1 MDILDAIVLGVV
13 QGVTEFLPISSTGH
27 LILVREFLGITA
39 DHGLAV
45 DAVLQLATAL
55 AVLIYFRKD
64 FAALARVGAGIAVD
78 WCMRRISRSR
88 AEEIAPLNG
97 EERMLLFALVVGT
110 IPAVIAGLLLE
121 DYMET
126 TFRSAELVAFMLI
139 IGSFIFL
146 AAEYVS
152 RRYES
157 QGIHNQI
164 GPRQGLL
171 IGLFQCLALIPGMS
185 RSGATISG
193 GLFLGLSR
201 EAAARF
207 GFLLSLPIILG
218 SGLKKALELGSEGFL
233 STQGLPL
240 LTGAL
245 VAFVVGITAIH
256 YLLRFLRN
264 HTLMV
269 FIVYRIALAS
279 LVLILFLNVMTPEM

>member
-13 QGVTEFLPISSTGH
+13 QGITEFLPISSTGH

-55 AVLIYFRKD
+55 AVLIYFRRD
-64 FAALARVGAGIAVD
+64 FAELICAAWGVVGDWFARPAVL
-78 WCMRRISRSR
+78 SGNTVPAYKNAST
-88 AEEIAPLNG
+88 
-97 EERMLLFALVVGT
+97 RMLWALVLGT
-110 IPAVIAGLLLE
+110 IPAVIAGLFLE

-126 TFRSAELVAFMLI
+126 TFRSAELVAMMLI
-139 IGSFIFL
+139 AGSFLFL
-146 AAEYVS
+146 AAEYTAK
-152 RRYES
+152 RYQA

-164 GPRQGLL
+164 GPKSGFI

-193 GLFLGLSR
+193 GLFLGLTR

-218 SGLKKALELGSEGFL
+218 SGLKKSFELNSEGIL
-233 STQGLPL
+233 STMGLPL
-240 LTGAL
+240 LAGAL
-245 VAFVVGITAIH
+245 VAFVVGIAAIH

-269 FIVYRIALAS
+269 FVVYRFLLAIAV
-279 LVLILFLNVMTPEM
+279 LVLL

>member
-13 QGVTEFLPISSTGH
+13 QGITEFLPISSTGH

-55 AVLIYFRKD
+55 AVLIYFRRD
-64 FAALARVGAGIAVD
+64 FAELICAAWGVVGDWFARPAVLSGN
-78 WCMRRISRSR
+78 RVSTHKNAST
-88 AEEIAPLNG
+88 
-97 EERMLLFALVVGT
+97 RMLLWALVLGT

-126 TFRSAELVAFMLI
+126 TFRSAELVAMMLI
-139 IGSFIFL
+139 AGSFLFL
-146 AAEYVS
+146 AAEYVAK
-152 RRYES
+152 RYQA
-157 QGIHNQI
+157 QGTHNQI
-164 GPRQGLL
+164 GPKRGFI

-193 GLFLGLSR
+193 GLFLGLTR

-218 SGLKKALELGSEGFL
+218 SGLKKSFELNSEGIL
-233 STQGLPL
+233 STMGLPL
-240 LTGAL
+240 LAGAL
-245 VAFVVGITAIH
+245 VAFVVGIAAIH

-269 FIVYRIALAS
+269 FVVYRCLLAIAV
-279 LVLILFLNVMTPEM
+279 LVLL